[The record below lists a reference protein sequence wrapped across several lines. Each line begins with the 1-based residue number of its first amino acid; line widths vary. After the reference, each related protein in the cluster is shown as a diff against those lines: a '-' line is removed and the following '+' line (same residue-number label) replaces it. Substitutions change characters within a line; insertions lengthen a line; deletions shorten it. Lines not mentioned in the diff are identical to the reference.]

1 MSVADKLSALATAAA
16 EAAAAMRSV
25 PVAPVPPP
33 AAESARAS
41 AARARYH
48 PMSEAAKSQMRETR
62 RPGSMFEHLSP
73 EELSSQLESERS
85 KWVQVGVEGDT
96 IPVRE
101 GMRFRYGVARD
112 DWQRLGHSGA
122 NYIDFVAGENPTR
135 VGATVGSPGELGLPG
150 VPAEGPYNVRFDNDL
165 FRKDPAPGI
174 QKIVWK
180 FVVADDTAAETAAR
194 EERIRRT
201 DPNNPDNIA
210 RRTSEEAAAAAAA
223 EASAA
228 RVAEAEGI
236 RQGQRDRANLA
247 ALRRGG
253 RRRKTRRRKTRHH
266 RRSKTSKR
274 A

>member
-16 EAAAAMRSV
+16 EAAAAMRGV
-25 PVAPVPPP
+25 PVAPVPAP

-48 PMSEAAKSQMRETR
+48 PMQ

-112 DWQRLGHSGA
+112 DWRRRGHSGA
-122 NYIDFVAGENPTR
+122 NYIDFVARENPTR
-135 VGATVGSPGELGLPG
+135 IGATVGSPG
-150 VPAEGPYNVRFDNDL
+150 VSAEGPYNVRFDNDL

-210 RRTSEEAAAAAAA
+210 QRASEEEAAAAAAD
-223 EASAA
+223 ASAA
-228 RVAEAEGI
+228 RVAESEAKQQ
-236 RQGQRDRANLA
+236 RQKDMANLA

-253 RRRKTRRRKTRHH
+253 RRRTHRTSGSRHH

>member
-16 EAAAAMRSV
+16 EAAAAMRGM
-25 PVAPVPPP
+25 PAAAVPP
-33 AAESARAS
+33 ASEENARAS
-41 AARARYH
+41 AAHARYN
-48 PMSEAAKSQMRETR
+48 PMSEAAKLQMRETR
-62 RPGSMFEHLSP
+62 RPGSMFEDLSP
-73 EELSSQLESERS
+73 QELSSQLESERS

-112 DWQRLGHSGA
+112 DWRRWGHSGA

-135 VGATVGSPGELGLPG
+135 VGATLGSPGELGLPG

-180 FVVADDTAAETAAR
+180 FVVADDIATETAAR

-210 RRTSEEAAAAAAA
+210 QRASEEAAAAAAA

-228 RVAEAEGI
+228 RVAEGEAA
-236 RQGQRDRANLA
+236 RQRQKDRANLA

-253 RRRKTRRRKTRHH
+253 RRRTHRTSRSRHH

>member
-1 MSVADKLSALATAAA
+1 MPRYRPMTA
-16 EAAAAMRSV
+16 EARLAMR
-25 PVAPVPPP
+25 
-33 AAESARAS
+33 
-41 AARARYH
+41 
-48 PMSEAAKSQMRETR
+48 EAV

-101 GMRFRYGVARD
+101 GMRFRYGVAQNEWR
-112 DWQRLGHSGA
+112 RRGHSGA

-135 VGATVGSPGELGLPG
+135 VGATSPSGQSPGLPG

-210 RRTSEEAAAAAAA
+210 QRTSEEEATRMAA

-228 RVAEAEGI
+228 RVAEGEAA
-236 RQGQRDRANLA
+236 RQRRADMANLA

-253 RRRKTRRRKTRHH
+253 RHRKTRRRSKSGNTICMKKSVYLREHHHLFKVLRNHTR
-266 RRSKTSKR
+266 RALKAELRAQKR
-274 A
+274 ELKERGLKG